1 MNRSFTLAAA
11 LLLVQAGGLA
21 LAPVP
26 AASQDFASRQGST
39 RSLYLE
45 LIRQARS
52 DERPRAALAF
62 LDDFDSS
69 YPDDVEAMV
78 LRINCLLD
86 LGDVAQAAAIAE
98 RLPDNRRA
106 SDLGAAAARG
116 HVLTAQER
124 WPEAVVRYLAA
135 IEASPADAFLRN
147 ALGYA
152 QLRAGYPAEAIEN
165 LRGANELAPSSS
177 VIRNNLMLALVLNGD
192 AENAFGLLDA
202 ASSDRARRQVQEAVL
217 AEASRISR
225 SVAQAD
231 PQTPGGEEI

>member
-1 MNRSFTLAAA
+1 MNRSFTLGAA
-11 LLLVQAGGLA
+11 LLLAQAGCLA

-26 AASQDFASRQGST
+26 AASQDFASQGST

-52 DERPRAALAF
+52 DQRPRAALAF
-62 LDDFDSS
+62 LDDFDSN
-69 YPDDVEAMV
+69 YPNDVEAMV

-86 LGDVAQAAAIAE
+86 LGNVDQAAGIAD

-124 WPEAVVRYLAA
+124 WPEAVVRYRAA

-152 QLRAGYPAEAIEN
+152 QLRAGHPAEAIEN
-165 LRGANELAPSSS
+165 LRGANELAPNSS

-192 AENAFGLLDA
+192 AESAFRLLDA
-202 ASSDRARRQVQEAVL
+202 ASSDRARTQVQEAVL
-217 AEASRISR
+217 TEASRISR

-231 PQTPGGEEI
+231 SQTPGGEEI